1 MYSRLLAIAS
11 QVIEEAAPQDPADA
25 VLRRKLRAQ
34 PDWTCREGAEVSRAV
49 FAYYRW
55 FGWGDRKQPI
65 GEQIARSLEL
75 AEKFQRQPGAFK
87 DAELLERAVPAW
99 AKDEIEISG
108 NWLRAIQA
116 QPKLWLRARPGQ
128 GGALA
133 LKLGACR
140 RFRAGLDIL
149 EYQGSEDLFR
159 RPEFHRGEFEIQDI
173 SSQGVGLICDPK
185 PGESWWDVCAGEGGK
200 LLHLSDLMKNQ
211 GLIWASDRAAW
222 RLARLKR
229 RAARAKAFN
238 YRSRLWDGSSAL
250 PTKTRFDGV
259 LVDAPC
265 TGVGT
270 WQRNPHARWTTTV
283 DDVKELSEIQ
293 KGLLDRVAPAVKT
306 GGRLLYAVCSL
317 ARPETEEVRD
327 AFEQRFP
334 EFERLTFKHPL
345 NDKPPRDE
353 VWFWPQEH
361 GGNGMFVAGWRRR
374 RD

>member
-1 MYSRLLAIAS
+1 MHSRLLALAS
-11 QVIEEAAPQDPADA
+11 QIIAEAARQDPADA

-34 PDWTCREGAEVSRAV
+34 PDWTSQEGAEVSRAV

-55 FGWGDRKQPI
+55 FAWCDRKQPI
-65 GEQIARSLEL
+65 GQQVASSLEL
-75 AEKFQRQPGAFK
+75 ADKFQGHPAALT
-87 DAELLERAVPAW
+87 DAELLERAVPGW
-99 AKDEIEISG
+99 AKEEIEISG
-108 NWLRAIQA
+108 KWVRAIQSE
-116 QPKLWLRARPGQ
+116 PRLWLRARPGQ
-128 GGALA
+128 GEALA
-133 LKLGACR
+133 LKLGDCR
-140 RFRAGLDIL
+140 RFREGLDIL
-149 EYQGSEDLFR
+149 EYQGREDLFR
-159 RPEFHRGEFEIQDI
+159 LPEFHRGEFEIQDI
-173 SSQGVGLICDPK
+173 SSQGVGLLCDPK
-185 PGESWWDVCAGEGGK
+185 PGETWWDVCAGEGGK

-229 RAARAKAFN
+229 RAARAKIFN
-238 YRSRLWDGSSAL
+238 YRSRLWDGRAAL

-283 DDVKELSEIQ
+283 DDVRDLSEIQ
-293 KGLLDRVAPAVKT
+293 KALLERATAVVKT
-306 GGRLLYAVCSL
+306 GGRLVYAVCSL
-317 ARPETEEVRD
+317 ARSETGAVRD

-334 EFERLTFKHPL
+334 GFERLVLRHPL
-345 NDKPPRDE
+345 NDQPPREE

-361 GGNGMFVAGWRRR
+361 GGNGMFVAAWRRR